1 MINKKLAF
9 SFAALTTLL
18 SGCMAQIG
26 KNDFACPDGTTVQDG
41 VCAGPRTIHQLTNN
55 RDSLTDLSDE
65 EIRKLRPE
73 GSQEE
78 DLEELEEGDRSERI
92 DSIASHREYDQRE
105 PTVYK
110 GRDNRQQSPSNY
122 QRAKTVDT
130 QVTGEY
136 ARDKHQ
142 GWPNYE
148 EPLAPEPLA
157 VVNPPKIMRILVKA
171 WSDNAGNLNMP
182 GYVYV
187 EVEPRTFGVGSAANT
202 RPTRVIPFEMRE
214 RTQEEERR
222 QKQRAEGVNPLETV
236 NPYQQQ

>member
-1 MINKKLAF
+1 MMNKKLAF
-9 SFAALTTLL
+9 SFAAVAVLL

-26 KNDFACPDGTTVQDG
+26 KNDSACPNGVTNQDG
-41 VCAGPRTIHQLTNN
+41 VCAGPREIYRLTND
-55 RDSLTDLSDE
+55 RDNLSDLSDE
-65 EIRKLRPE
+65 EVRKLRPAGNHE
-73 GSQEE
+73 S
-78 DLEELEEGDRSERI
+78 DLEELEESEKSKKV
-92 DSIASHREYDQRE
+92 DSIATHRAYERRE

-110 GRDNRQQSPSNY
+110 GRDLDQQSPSQY
-122 QRAKTVDT
+122 QHAETITEDS
-130 QVTGEY
+130 TGEHV
-136 ARDKHQ
+136 RDKYQ

-157 VVNPPKIMRILVKA
+157 VVNPPKIMRVLVKA

-202 RPTRVIPFEMRE
+202 RPTRVVPFDLRQ

-222 QKQRAEGVNPLETV
+222 QKKRSKGVNPLETV
-236 NPYQQQ
+236 NPYQQ

>member
-1 MINKKLAF
+1 MMNKKLAF

-65 EIRKLRPE
+65 EIQKLRPT
-73 GSQEE
+73 GSQDE
-78 DLEELEEGDRSERI
+78 DFEELEENARAKRV
-92 DSIASHREYDQRE
+92 DSLASHQAYDQRE

-110 GRDNRQQSPSNY
+110 GRDIKQQSPSNY
-122 QRAKTVDT
+122 QHAETIDGAV
-130 QVTGEY
+130 ESAH
-136 ARDKHQ
+136 ARDRHQ

-202 RPTRVIPFEMRE
+202 RPTRVIPFDLRE
-214 RTQEEERR
+214 RTQQEERR
-222 QKQRAEGVNPLETV
+222 QKQRSKGVNPLETV
-236 NPYQQQ
+236 NPYQQ

>member
-9 SFAALTTLL
+9 SVAALATLL

-65 EIRKLRPE
+65 EIRKLRPG
-73 GSQEE
+73 GSQED
-78 DLEELEEGDRSERI
+78 DLEELEEESHAEEVDA
-92 DSIASHREYDQRE
+92 IASHREYDQRE

-110 GRDNRQQSPSNY
+110 GRDIKQQSPSNY
-122 QRAKTVDT
+122 QRAEVVNDRADGSH
-130 QVTGEY
+130 V
-136 ARDKHQ
+136 RDRHQ

-202 RPTRVIPFEMRE
+202 RPTRVVPFDLRE

-222 QKQRAEGVNPLETV
+222 QKQRSKGVSPLETV
-236 NPYQQQ
+236 NPYQQ

>member
-1 MINKKLAF
+1 MMNKKLAF
-9 SFAALTTLL
+9 SFAALATLL

-26 KNDFACPDGTTVQDG
+26 KNDFACPDGKTNQDG
-41 VCAGPRTIHQLTNN
+41 VCAGPRQIYQLTNN
-55 RDSLTDLSDE
+55 RDSLNDLSDE
-65 EIRKLRPE
+65 EIRKLRPDGNHE
-73 GSQEE
+73 S
-78 DLEELEEGDRSERI
+78 DLEAEEGMGRSEKL
-92 DSIASHREYDQRE
+92 DSIASHRAYDQRE
-105 PTVYK
+105 PTVYE
-110 GRDNRQQSPSNY
+110 GRDNKQQSPANY
-122 QRAKTVDT
+122 QRAEAIDAGVEN
-130 QVTGEY
+130 VR
-136 ARDKHQ
+136 ARDEYQ

-202 RPTRVIPFEMRE
+202 RPTRVIPFDLRQ

-222 QKQRAEGVNPLETV
+222 QKQRSKGVNPLETV
-236 NPYQQQ
+236 NPYQQK